1 MKDDFLFHLVTNFL
15 CFFALH
21 TKKVDNPEDFVHQ
34 LVPIKNKF
42 LNNTKF
48 KV

>member
-21 TKKVDNPEDFVHQ
+21 TKNVDNSEHFVQ
-34 LVPIKNKF
+34 QMVPIKNKL
-42 LNNTKF
+42 LNNTK
-48 KV
+48 V